1 MGLLDSSGNDI
12 NVDVRYMING
22 AAPVGSPYAVP
33 FITDVGVNGA
43 KEWSINQVNSAAS
56 DTFFNILNDL
66 SEGLVNTWQFYKI
79 VGLFGTLG
87 NMNIRSNEGANA
99 GTVSACFM
107 RLV

>member
-1 MGLLDSSGNDI
+1 
-12 NVDVRYMING
+12 MING

-79 VGLFGTLG
+79 VGLFGTF
-87 NMNIRSNEGANA
+87 RKYEY
-99 GTVSACFM
+99 
-107 RLV
+107 R